1 VIDRG
6 QLAQALARKP
16 FADWVVF
23 EREQELAVRDA
34 DRSRS
39 ELRTRFDIVAHVDT
53 PKGRGTAR
61 LAVDS
66 IDADADQLADRA
78 VAMAI
83 ASVGDSWETAPAAAP
98 ARVELAD
105 PAFDDDLDAVADRVL
120 HATAVRNAV
129 IGVTLLRERVASIS
143 RSGFHVE
150 WRATLARVSALVIA
164 EARSLVIS
172 REARRL
178 DALDATVAIAD
189 ATSDLHALARA
200 RPATAGP
207 CSAILAA
214 DALVPDELGL
224 WAAFA
229 AQADARLSSEGL
241 SRFRERM
248 PLVPGADQLPDP
260 LTIISDGAL
269 AFGVRSAPI
278 GADGDA
284 VRTFAIVDRGLAGTP
299 GLSPRE
305 ASLRKRDPNGGVRN
319 LVVRSG
325 TWNGQADPSGRLVEI
340 RRLRALAIDPY
351 SGDASL
357 EIALGIEHGKGPFTG
372 GTLRLDLIDALAR
385 ARRSSERMRRGAYE
399 GPSSVLIENAELL
412 V

>member
-6 QLAQALARKP
+6 RLAQALAKKS

-23 EREQELAVRDA
+23 ERAQELVERDTV
-34 DRSRS
+34 RSRT
-39 ELRTRFDIVAHVDT
+39 ELRTRFSIVAHVDT

-78 VAMAI
+78 VAIAI

-120 HATAVRNAV
+120 HAISVRNAV
-129 IGVTLLRERVASIS
+129 IGVTLLRERVATIS
-143 RSGFHVE
+143 RSGFHAE
-150 WRATLARVSALVIA
+150 WRATLARASALVIA
-164 EARSLVIS
+164 DARSVVIE

-178 DALDATVAIAD
+178 DALDMAAAIAA
-189 ATSDLHALARA
+189 ATSDLQLQARA

-207 CSAILAA
+207 CNVILAA
-214 DALVPDELGL
+214 DALVPDELGV

-229 AQADARLSSEGL
+229 AQADARLSREGL
-241 SRFRERM
+241 SRFRESQ
-248 PLVPGADQLPDP
+248 PIVPGADQMTDP
-260 LTIISDGAL
+260 LTITSDGAL
-269 AFGVRSAPI
+269 AFGVRSAPL
-278 GADGDA
+278 GDDGDA

-319 LVVRSG
+319 LVVKSG
-325 TWNGQADPSGRLVEI
+325 TWNGQVDPSGRLVEI

-351 SGDASL
+351 SGEASL
-357 EIALGIEHGKGPFTG
+357 EIALGIEHGKEPFTG

-385 ARRSSERMRRGAYE
+385 ARRSSERMRRGAYD
-399 GPSSVLIENAELL
+399 GPSSVLIEAAELL